1 MRSSPSSLCSHVGLL
16 IFGAE
21 LNVLNVLM
29 KWMHGALGGPFTDPN
44 ELDHV
49 GMG

>member
-1 MRSSPSSLCSHVGLL
+1 
-16 IFGAE
+16 
-21 LNVLNVLM
+21 LNVL